1 MPISALSLP
10 PPFFGQTPL
19 IRQPNSSSVP
29 TTELLLAQPY
39 GIFQNLQQKFDK
51 LGNRPENTTSMLGP
65 ALNIVV
71 LALTIAASML
81 FMAALNRVWPRE
93 KRQAHNDLIGWQLNI
108 IGTTYAVILGFM
120 LYTVWTDFGAANLN
134 VDLEASALRNVYRLA
149 EGLPEPQR
157 VKLQLQA
164 HAYAYAVINQDWPEM
179 ARGQT
184 PEESHEINQA
194 MWKTLMS
201 VKLATPSEIVAE
213 DHALSELSSLTEH
226 RRTRLLQSRYQLPA
240 IFWAVLLIGAFLTI
254 TSASMFGSA
263 NPRLHAL
270 QVFSF
275 TLLITLVLLAIADV
289 NLPFRGWVHVDNYA
303 FIRAQENMKD

>member
-1 MPISALSLP
+1 MLTLTANI
-10 PPFFGQTPL
+10 F
-19 IRQPNSSSVP
+19 
-29 TTELLLAQPY
+29 LLV
-39 GIFQNLQQKFDK
+39 
-51 LGNRPENTTSMLGP
+51 SMM
-65 ALNIVV
+65 
-71 LALTIAASML
+71 AASML
-81 FMAALNRVWPRE
+81 FMTALNRLWPRE

-149 EGLPEPQR
+149 EGLPEEQR
-157 VKLQLQA
+157 IKLQQQSRS
-164 HAYAYAVINQDWPEM
+164 YAVAVITQDWPEM
-179 ARGQT
+179 ANNHT

-226 RRTRLLQSRYQLPA
+226 RRTRLLQSGYRLPT
-240 IFWAVLLIGAFLTI
+240 IFWGVLIIGAFLTI
-254 TSASMFGSA
+254 ASASMFGSGNA
-263 NPRLHAL
+263 ILHTI

-289 NLPFRGWVHVDNYA
+289 NRPFSGWVHVSNYA
-303 FIRAQENMKD
+303 FVRAQENMQD

>member
-1 MPISALSLP
+1 MLTLTANI
-10 PPFFGQTPL
+10 F
-19 IRQPNSSSVP
+19 
-29 TTELLLAQPY
+29 LLV
-39 GIFQNLQQKFDK
+39 
-51 LGNRPENTTSMLGP
+51 SMM
-65 ALNIVV
+65 
-71 LALTIAASML
+71 AASML
-81 FMAALNRVWPRE
+81 FMTALNRLWPRE

-149 EGLPEPQR
+149 EGLPEEQR
-157 VKLQLQA
+157 IKLQLESRS
-164 HAYAYAVINQDWPEM
+164 YAVAVITQDWPEM
-179 ARGQT
+179 AHNHT

-201 VKLATPSEIVAE
+201 VKLASPSEITAE

-226 RRTRLLQSRYQLPA
+226 RRTRLLESGYRLPT
-240 IFWAVLLIGAFLTI
+240 IFWGVLVIGAFLTI
-254 TSASMFGSA
+254 ASASMFGSGNA
-263 NPRLHAL
+263 ILHTL

-289 NLPFRGWVHVDNYA
+289 NRPFSGWVHVSNYA
-303 FIRAQENMKD
+303 FVRAQENMQD